1 MIKYSLQCSNGHGF
15 DGWFKDSTTFDQQS
29 TSGLLTCPQCDDP
42 HVAKTLMAPHI
53 GNNAGK
59 NRGAE
64 TSLPAP
70 VAPQPMSTPVAPA
83 PALTPVAFTPQQA
96 EAMEQVGEMIKK
108 VKEHILDTCKDVGGN
123 LAEEARK
130 MHYGEKKAAGIYG
143 TATKDDVEDL
153 LDEGIEV
160 MPAPFLQKTDA

>member
-59 NRGAE
+59 NRGAK
-64 TSLPAP
+64 TPLPTAP
-70 VAPQPMSTPVAPA
+70 VSQSMPVPVPAPA
-83 PALTPVAFTPQQA
+83 PTPVTFTPQQT

-130 MHYGEKKAAGIYG
+130 MHYGEKKAEGIYG
-143 TATKDDVEDL
+143 TATTNDVEDL

>member
-15 DGWFKDSTTFDQQS
+15 DGWFKDSATFDQQS
-29 TSGLLTCPQCDDP
+29 ASGLLTCPQCDDP

-59 NRGAE
+59 NRGARVAD
-64 TSLPAP
+64 TPASLPPAP
-70 VAPQPMSTPVAPA
+70 APMPTPVAA
-83 PALTPVAFTPQQA
+83 PAPVAFTPQQV
-96 EAMEQVGEMIKK
+96 EAIEQVGEMVKK
-108 VKEHILDTCKDVGGN
+108 VKEHILNTCKDVGNN

-130 MHYGEKKAAGIYG
+130 MHYGEKKSEGIYG
-143 TATKDDVEDL
+143 TASQDDVEEL

-160 MPAPFLQKTDA
+160 MPAPFLQKPDA